1 MNIYILI
8 TSPIPHERHGGGYP
22 NLNNMHGGVS
32 SWNL

>member
-8 TSPIPHERHGGGYP
+8 TSPIPHERHGGYP